1 MSSSTLSQKLPEESL
16 PTEADAQ
23 ALSSALADPEQAS
36 LDANASLKTAQP
48 AFNSREVVLRV
59 KDLGKCYHIYT
70 NPADRLKQALLR
82 IAGKKFYKE
91 FWALRGLSL
100 EVRKGEAIGILGRNG
115 SGKSTL
121 LQMIAGTLTPTTG
134 SVEVAGRVAALLE
147 LGSGF
152 NPQFTGRE
160 NVYLNGAILG
170 FTPQQIDE
178 RFDAI
183 ASFADIGDF
192 LDQPVKT
199 YSSGMMVRLA
209 FAVQVQV
216 EPDILIIDEALAVG
230 DAIFQK
236 RCYQRLRKLRESG
249 LTLLFV
255 SHSEES
261 VRTLTDRAIVLERG
275 NVRAMGPSAQAI
287 LEYRKI
293 QHEQEARWF
302 GSHIKQAHAPAK
314 QATPVAQ
321 PKPTPAAVEI
331 KQAISPAQTKP
342 DTKPHTKSST
352 DPDKHFGDQDA
363 FITKVQIL
371 DQSNK
376 PASYFTSGDPVTIR
390 VQFRAQR
397 QVDKL
402 NVALRIR
409 SKQGVK
415 ICSWG
420 TFNQDRDAL
429 EVNPNAPH
437 IFWHRTFKQ
446 GDTCTVL
453 FKFHCPLGSDLYEVQ
468 AAIMREEDR
477 SYRNQRVLHWI
488 DEAAFF
494 QVAVPQGKGFFGG
507 LTNLHIKAEV
517 TQ

>member
-1 MSSSTLSQKLPEESL
+1 MSSSTIAANPANTPASL
-16 PTEADAQ
+16 GAGG
-23 ALSSALADPEQAS
+23 ALGDQAS
-36 LDANASLKTAQP
+36 CAVVSGSNALDAPQAACD
-48 AFNSREVVLRV
+48 SRDVVLRI
-59 KDLGKCYHIYT
+59 KNLGKCYHIYK
-70 NPADRLKQALLR
+70 NPSDRLKQVLFR
-82 IAGKKFYKE
+82 VAGKKFFRE

-170 FTPQQIDE
+170 FSTEQIDE

-236 RCYQRLRKLRESG
+236 RCYQRLRNLRESG
-249 LTLLFV
+249 MTLLFV

-261 VRTLTDRAIVLERG
+261 VRTLTDRAIVLESG
-275 NVRAMGPSAQAI
+275 KVRAMGPSAEAI
-287 LEYRKI
+287 LEYRKL
-293 QHEQEARWF
+293 QHEQEAKWYA
-302 GSHIKQAHAPAK
+302 SHLKKP
-314 QATPVAQ
+314 PVAAVATASVVESTA
-321 PKPTPAAVEI
+321 KPTAGATVET
-331 KQAISPAQTKP
+331 KPKETSPAGATLITNSQPASAQQK
-342 DTKPHTKSST
+342 D
-352 DPDKHFGDQDA
+352 FGDLDA
-363 FITKVQIL
+363 QIIKVQVL
-371 DQSNK
+371 DKAGK
-376 PASYFTSGDPVTIR
+376 PASYFTSGDLVTIR
-390 VQFRAQR
+390 VQFKAQKAI
-397 QVDKL
+397 DKL

-409 SKQGVK
+409 NKQGVK

-420 TFNQDRDAL
+420 TFNQDREAL
-429 EVNPNAPH
+429 EESPGAPH
-437 IFWHRTFKQ
+437 IFWRRVFKV
-446 GDTCTVL
+446 GDVGAVS
-453 FKFHCPLGSDLYEVQ
+453 FKFDCPLGTDLYEVQ
-468 AAIMREEDR
+468 AAITQELDL

-494 QVAVPQGKGFFGG
+494 QVAVPNGKGFFGG
-507 LTNLHIKAEV
+507 LANLHMKAEV
-517 TQ
+517 SQ

>member
-1 MSSSTLSQKLPEESL
+1 MSSSGIVTTSRSGTSELANGVE
-16 PTEADAQ
+16 
-23 ALSSALADPEQAS
+23 SALARAGSSEVEHALESP
-36 LDANASLKTAQP
+36 QP
-48 AFNSREVVLRV
+48 DFSTRDVVLRI
-59 KDLGKCYHIYT
+59 KDLGKCYHIYKS
-70 NPADRLKQALLR
+70 PSDRLKQALLR
-82 IAGKKFYKE
+82 VAGKKFYRE

-121 LQMIAGTLTPTTG
+121 LQMIAGTLTPTAG

-170 FTPQQIDE
+170 FSPEQIDE

-236 RCYQRLRKLRESG
+236 RCYQRLRTLRETG
-249 LTLLFV
+249 MTLLFV

-261 VRTLTDRAIVLERG
+261 VRTLTDRAIVLESG
-275 NVRAMGPSAQAI
+275 KVRAMGPSAQAI
-287 LEYRKI
+287 LEYRKL
-293 QHEQEARWF
+293 QHEQEAKWY
-302 GSHIKQAHAPAK
+302 GAHLK
-314 QATPVAQ
+314 
-321 PKPTPAAVEI
+321 KTPATGSTTAIAPKLANAAAATVE
-331 KQAISPAQTKP
+331 TKP
-342 DTKPHTKSST
+342 IVSAVTVTSDKNAS
-352 DPDKHFGDQDA
+352 KHFGDQDA
-363 FITKVQIL
+363 IITKVQVL
-371 DQSNK
+371 DHAGK
-376 PASYFTSGDPVTIR
+376 AASYFTSGDVVTVR
-390 VQFRAQR
+390 VQFKAQK

-409 SKQGVK
+409 NKQGVK

-429 EVNPNAPH
+429 EANPSAPN
-437 IFWHRTFKQ
+437 IFWHRAFKQ
-446 GDTCTVL
+446 GDNCTVT
-453 FKFHCPLGSDLYEVQ
+453 FRFACPLGSDLYEVQ
-468 AAIMREEDR
+468 AAITQEQDL

-507 LTNLHIKAEV
+507 LTNLHMKAEV

>member
-1 MSSSTLSQKLPEESL
+1 MSSSTLSQKLPEDSL

-23 ALSSALADPEQAS
+23 ALSSAFAGPEQTPLDAK
-36 LDANASLKTAQP
+36 LDANASLDTAQP
-48 AFNSREVVLRV
+48 SFNSREVVLRV

-100 EVRKGEAIGILGRNG
+100 EVRKGEAVGILGRNG

-302 GSHIKQAHAPAK
+302 GSHIKQAQAPAK
-314 QATPVAQ
+314 STSPSHQSKQ
-321 PKPTPAAVEI
+321 TPAALEA
-331 KQAISPAQTKP
+331 KPAVNTPQSKP
-342 DTKPHTKSST
+342 NA
-352 DPDKHFGDQDA
+352 DPNNHFGDQDA
-363 FITKVQIL
+363 FITKVQVL
-371 DQSNK
+371 DQASK
-376 PASYFTSGDPVTIR
+376 PASYFTSGDLITIR

-453 FKFHCPLGSDLYEVQ
+453 FKFNCPLGSDLYEVQ
-468 AAIMREEDR
+468 AAIMREEDL